1 MGYKTEKIGV
11 RVSPE
16 EKKRIEKICA
26 EKDIPVAQFIRE
38 CIKARLEEK

>member
-26 EKDIPVAQFIRE
+26 ERDIPIAQYIRE
-38 CIKARLEEK
+38 CIKLKEEE